1 MADQTLM
8 QRLMKA
14 FGLGAGTPSAPPA
27 AGAPAEEAVTASA
40 VEMEAGN
47 PELETLRTH
56 AAGAT
61 DLQETRVT
69 DTPVAIQP
77 PVNSGAVDM
86 REDRFHGE

>member
-27 AGAPAEEAVTASA
+27 AGVPAEEAVTASA
-40 VEMEAGN
+40 VEAGN